1 MITSAFAFP
10 GHRGIVGGLLA
21 AVAALGVT
29 GCGVAPT
36 LGTDRLVAAVTP
48 YRIEIVQGNAITR
61 EQVARVRPGMTR
73 LQVRDVLGSPML
85 TDPFHA
91 DRWDYIFTIR
101 RSGTAAQRRHVVA
114 HFDGDTLKRLEAPAD
129 LPSENEFVA
138 SIDPRR
144 GPAAPA
150 TRLELTEA
158 ERAAL
163 PRPATVPS
171 AGAEPPAAPPRAY
184 PPLER

>member
-1 MITSAFAFP
+1 MITSACAAL
-10 GHRGIVGGLLA
+10 GRRGIAGGLIA
-21 AVAALGVT
+21 AAAALGVT
-29 GCGVAPT
+29 GCGVVPS
-36 LGTDRLVAAVTP
+36 LDRDRLVAAVTP

-61 EQVARVRPGMTR
+61 EQVAQARPGMTR
-73 LQVRDVLGSPML
+73 LQLRDLLGSPML
-85 TDPFHA
+85 ADPFHA

-101 RSGTAAQRRHVVA
+101 RPGTAAQRRHVVA
-114 HFDGDTLKRLEAPAD
+114 HFEGDTLQRLDAPAD

-144 GPAAPA
+144 RPAGPAA
-150 TRLELTEA
+150 RLELTEA

-163 PRPATVPS
+163 PRPAAPPP
-171 AGAEPPAAPPRAY
+171 AGAETPAVPPRAY

>member
-1 MITSAFAFP
+1 MITSAYAFP
-10 GHRGIVGGLLA
+10 GRRGIAGGLLA
-21 AVAALGVT
+21 AVAALGAT

-36 LGTDRLVAAVTP
+36 LDRDRLVAAVTP

-61 EQVARVRPGMTR
+61 EQVAQARPGMTR

-85 TDPFHA
+85 SDPFHA

-101 RSGTAAQRRHVVA
+101 RPGTAAQRRHVVA
-114 HFDGDTLKRLEAPAD
+114 YFEGDTLQRLDAPAD

-138 SIDPRR
+138 SIDPGLRQT
-144 GPAAPA
+144 GPAR
-150 TRLELTEA
+150 RLELNEA

-163 PRPATVPS
+163 PQPATRPS